1 MNYLATALVE
11 CRTRTSQT
19 LYLPQERLAAADE
32 TAAQIAADAWLAAI
46 DGAAVTAKMPHLR
59 GVKILAKTLVGV
71 RPIS

>member
-1 MNYLATALVE
+1 MNYRATALIE
-11 CRTRTSQT
+11 CRTKTSKS
-19 LYLPQERLAAADE
+19 LYLPQAEVSGDDAE
-32 TAAQIAADAWLAAI
+32 AAQIAADAWIAAI